1 MTTAIFSNGYTDTYK
16 GNRPVKAAWAIIR
29 KDDGK
34 VLMSGHSLDRAKA
47 EKTAHGNASD
57 RFANLAPIYAPRG
70 HSLGHIKL
78 ERDAARRCGWDGNG
92 QPRKFIEAENARR
105 AGERAKLYTVEV
117 IDL

>member
-16 GNRPVKAAWAIIR
+16 GNRPVKAAWAIICNA
-29 KDDGK
+29 DGK

-47 EKTAHGNASD
+47 QNTAHSNAASKWAS
-57 RFANLAPIYAPRG
+57 FAPIYAPRG
-70 HSLGHIKL
+70 NTLGHIKL
-78 ERDAARRCGWDGNG
+78 ERDAARRLGWDGNG

-117 IDL
+117 VDL

>member
-29 KDDGK
+29 NDDGK

-47 EKTAHGNASD
+47 QKTAHNNASGC
-57 RFANLAPIYAPRG
+57 FANLQPVWAPRG
-70 HSLGHIKL
+70 HTIAHIKL
-78 ERDAARRCGWDGNG
+78 ERDAARRYGWDGNG